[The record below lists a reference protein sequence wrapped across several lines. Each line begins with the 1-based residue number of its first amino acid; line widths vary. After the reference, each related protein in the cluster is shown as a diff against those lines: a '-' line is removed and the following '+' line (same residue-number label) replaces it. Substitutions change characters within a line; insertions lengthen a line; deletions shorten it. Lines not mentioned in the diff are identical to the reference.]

1 MFLRPFTV
9 WLSVAIVTTFLA
21 PSAFAQDPPPNPR
34 VLVETSEGDFEMELF
49 RDRVPAT
56 VVNFLIYVR
65 DGYYNGTVFHR
76 VLRNMLIQG
85 GGFVV
90 GDDDLLAP
98 KNEGLRGPI
107 INQASRL
114 LQHTAGTIA
123 MARGSDP
130 DSARQQFFINIDS
143 NLDFNFKTPLPDGIG
158 YAVFGRVT
166 EGMNVVRDIGRTRT
180 GNHGPL
186 TDVPREPVIIE
197 SITRIEVPN

>member
-1 MFLRPFTV
+1 MFLRPFTL
-9 WLSVAIVTTFLA
+9 WLSVAIVATVV
-21 PSAFAQDPPPNPR
+21 PSTFAQDPPPIPR
-34 VLVETSEGDFEMELF
+34 VLVETSEGDFEIELF

-56 VVNFLIYVR
+56 VVNILIYVR

-98 KNEGLRGPI
+98 KSEGLRGPI
-107 INQASRL
+107 INQANRL
-114 LQHTAGTIA
+114 LQHTAGTVA

-143 NLDFNFKTPLPDGIG
+143 NLL
-158 YAVFGRVT
+158 AA
-166 EGMNVVRDIGRTRT
+166 
-180 GNHGPL
+180 
-186 TDVPREPVIIE
+186 
-197 SITRIEVPN
+197 